1 MTTLT
6 LNLNPIVKLTDEQ
19 FFQLCQENE
28 NIRLERTAK
37 GELIIMSPAGGET
50 SNSNAGL
57 TAQIWIWNEQ
67 NKLGKVFDS
76 SGGFKLPNGA
86 NRAPDASWVTLE
98 RWNALTSEQKKK
110 FPPIC
115 PDFVVELM
123 SPSDSLKE
131 TQDKMKEYRDNGA
144 RLGWLINRKSR
155 QVEIYRQGAE
165 VEVRSSPATLSG
177 EDVLPGF
184 VLSLESIW

>member
-86 NRAPDASWVTLE
+86 NRAPDAAWVILE
-98 RWNALTSEQKKK
+98 RWNALTPEQKKK

-184 VLSLESIW
+184 VLNLESIW

>member
-6 LNLNPIVKLTDEQ
+6 LNLNPIIKLTDEQ

-37 GELIIMSPAGGET
+37 GELIIMSPAGGEA
-50 SNSNAGL
+50 SNRNAGL

-76 SGGFKLPNGA
+76 STGFKLPNGA

-98 RWNALTSEQKKK
+98 RWNALTAEQKKK

-165 VEVRSSPATLSG
+165 VEVQSSPATLSG